1 MAVQDLLSQDEI
13 DALLH
18 GVDDGLVETEVEA
31 TPGSVKSYDLTS
43 QDRIVRGRMPTLEM
57 INERFARY
65 TRISMFNL
73 LRRSADVAV
82 GGVQVMK
89 FGEYVHSLYVPTS
102 LNLVKMKPLRGTA
115 LFILDAKLVFK
126 LVDNFFGGDGR
137 HAKIEGREFT
147 PTELRVVRM
156 VLEQAFV
163 DLKEAWQAV
172 LEMNFE
178 YVNSEVNPAMANI
191 VSPSEVVVVSTFHIE
206 LDGGGGDLHITMPY
220 SMIEPI
226 REMLD
231 AGFQSD
237 RRPGRALDQGPARGR
252 AGRPGTARR
261 HRGPP
266 PAQAARHPAHAAG
279 RRDPGGD
286 AGTHGDARQRRAR
299 LQGQAGRPQGQPGA
313 TDSRSGRALALI
325 ASPEKTNHGR
335 RRKSD
340 HRGTGTGRRVGGGA
354 GRGGRRQPGRHRCAD
369 GPGRRDPVAE
379 PSTPRAPME
388 EFGASPKAPT
398 ISGLEGPNLDV
409 ILDIPVTISMEV
421 GHTDISIRNLLQLNQ
436 GSVIELDRLAGEP
449 LDVLVNGTL
458 IAHGEVVV
466 VNESSASA

>member
-18 GVDDGLVETEVEA
+18 GVDDGLVQTENAAE
-31 TPGSVKSYDLTS
+31 PGSVKSYDLTS

-65 TRISMFNL
+65 TRISMFNM

-102 LNLVKMKPLRGTA
+102 LNLVKIKPLRGTA

-163 DLKEAWQAV
+163 DLKEAWQAIMEV
-172 LEMNFE
+172 NFE
-178 YVNSEVNPAMANI
+178 YINSEVNPAMANI
-191 VSPSEVVVVSTFHIE
+191 VGPSEAIVVSTFHIE
-206 LDGGGGDLHITMPY
+206 LDGGGGDLHVTMPY
-220 SMIEPI
+220 SMIEPV

-237 RRPGRALDQGPARGR
+237 LDDQDERWVNALRQDVMDVDVPINA
-252 AGRPGTARR
+252 TVARR
-261 HRGPP
+261 
-266 PAQAARHPAHAAG
+266 QLKL
-279 RRDPGGD
+279 RDIL
-286 AGTHGDARQRRAR
+286 HM
-299 LQGQAGRPQGQPGA
+299 QPG
-313 TDSRSGRALALI
+313 DVIPVDMQEELIMRANGVPAFKVKMGSHKGNLAL
-325 ASPEKTNHGR
+325 
-335 RRKSD
+335 
-340 HRGTGTGRRVGGGA
+340 
-354 GRGGRRQPGRHRCAD
+354 Q
-369 GPGRRDPVAE
+369 
-379 PSTPRAPME
+379 
-388 EFGASPKAPT
+388 
-398 ISGLEGPNLDV
+398 
-409 ILDIPVTISMEV
+409 
-421 GHTDISIRNLLQLNQ
+421 
-436 GSVIELDRLAGEP
+436 VIEPIERR
-449 LDVLVNGTL
+449 
-458 IAHGEVVV
+458 
-466 VNESSASA
+466 

>member
-18 GVDDGLVETEVEA
+18 GVDDGLVQAETAAE
-31 TPGSVKSYDLTS
+31 PGSVNSYDLTS

-102 LNLVKMKPLRGTA
+102 LNLVKIKPLRGTA

-156 VLEQAFV
+156 VLEQAFI
-163 DLKEAWQAV
+163 DLKEAWQAIMEV
-172 LEMNFE
+172 NFE
-178 YVNSEVNPAMANI
+178 YINSEVNPAMANI
-191 VSPSEVVVVSTFHIE
+191 VGPSEAIVVSTFHIE
-206 LDGGGGDLHITMPY
+206 LDGGGGDLHVTMPY
-220 SMIEPI
+220 SMIEPV

-237 RRPGRALDQGPARGR
+237 LDDQDERWSKALREDVLDVSVPLSA
-252 AGRPGTARR
+252 TVARR
-261 HRGPP
+261 QLRLRDILHMQPGDVIPVELEDELVMRANGVPSFKVKLGSHKGNLALQVVEP
-266 PAQAARHPAHAAG
+266 IG
-279 RRDPGGD
+279 RR
-286 AGTHGDARQRRAR
+286 
-299 LQGQAGRPQGQPGA
+299 
-313 TDSRSGRALALI
+313 
-325 ASPEKTNHGR
+325 
-335 RRKSD
+335 
-340 HRGTGTGRRVGGGA
+340 
-354 GRGGRRQPGRHRCAD
+354 
-369 GPGRRDPVAE
+369 
-379 PSTPRAPME
+379 
-388 EFGASPKAPT
+388 
-398 ISGLEGPNLDV
+398 
-409 ILDIPVTISMEV
+409 
-421 GHTDISIRNLLQLNQ
+421 
-436 GSVIELDRLAGEP
+436 
-449 LDVLVNGTL
+449 
-458 IAHGEVVV
+458 
-466 VNESSASA
+466 